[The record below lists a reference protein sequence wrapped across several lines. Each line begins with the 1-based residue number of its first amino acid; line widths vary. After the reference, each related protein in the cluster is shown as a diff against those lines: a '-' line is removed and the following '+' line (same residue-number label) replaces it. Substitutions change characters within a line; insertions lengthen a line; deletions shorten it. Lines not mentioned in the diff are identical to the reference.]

1 MKECVQP
8 FYIKDGKILDC
19 QSFDSGLINEG
30 KSVYEVARLSGI
42 QLLFIEDH
50 LDRLFLSLELA
61 GIKPWI
67 SREYI
72 AGHLEELIS
81 KNQALE
87 GNVKIVMNFRKAGD
101 QHFLAYFV
109 AHHYPSKE
117 DYTQGVRVITFQF
130 ERLEP
135 NKKIWRPAFRREVA
149 EILQKSGAFEALL
162 LDSQETLTEAS
173 KANIFAIRGD
183 EIITPPGE
191 VILPGITRKYVLEAC
206 REMDIPV
213 VKRKISMNELRNL
226 DGLFLSGTSIHVLPV
241 CRVNDIVLPSGN
253 PMMKKLMKH
262 LEQIIHMHLRL
273 T

>member
-8 FYIKDGKILDC
+8 YYIKDGKIFDY

-50 LDRLFLSLELA
+50 LERLFLSLELA

-67 SREYI
+67 SREDI

-87 GNVKIVMNFRKAGD
+87 GNVKIVMNFRKAGN

-109 AHHYPSKE
+109 AHHYPSKK
-117 DYTQGVRVITFQF
+117 DYTQGVRVITFPF
-130 ERLEP
+130 ERSEP
-135 NKKIWRPAFRREVA
+135 NKKIWRPAFRSEVSEA
-149 EILQKSGAFEALL
+149 LQKSGAFEALL
-162 LDSQETLTEAS
+162 LDSQESLTEAS
-173 KANIFAIRGD
+173 KANIFAIKGN
-183 EIITPPGE
+183 EIITPPRD
-191 VILPGITRKYVLEAC
+191 VILPGITRKHVLEAC
-206 REMDIPV
+206 IEMDIPV
-213 VKRKISMNELRNL
+213 VKRKIYMDELPDL
-226 DGLFLSGTSIHVLPV
+226 DGLFLTGTSLHVLPV
-241 CRVNDIVLPSGN
+241 CRVNDIVLPGSN
-253 PMMKKLMKH
+253 RMMKKIMKH